1 MVKISYSLGK
11 EHRVHHK
18 LVPAN
23 RSEQTWFGREDEVVI
38 AVISFS
44 LLSLLCFIGL
54 FYFWAR

>member
-11 EHRVHHK
+11 KHRVLHMI
-18 LVPAN
+18 VPAN
-23 RSEQTWFGREDEVVI
+23 RSEQTWFGRVDEVVI

-54 FYFWAR
+54 GYLWAH